1 MKLLSDFAKKVAE
14 SLGITAR
21 GVDQLFDFSED
32 KQGFF
37 VARLKPQ
44 QFLDRKD
51 QFRTMCALV
60 RDLGGEDYLPGTMA
74 WKVPGPY
81 AKKPQAPEGPKPV
94 TTSTPSQEP
103 QDARSKPSG
112 QGMDSE
118 RAYKETG
125 NAIPTGPSGVAQHV
139 VTDDKS
145 RPPQFMVPLKAL
157 LSMPFQCRTN
167 PDEPEMAELTESIK
181 ALGVLQPIL
190 VRPKPN
196 GLYEIV
202 YGQRR
207 VKAAEK
213 AGLVEIPANVRVL
226 SDQEAYEVQFIENI
240 QREDLSDMEK
250 ARMLNFLITKFGYT
264 QEALAQ
270 KVGKSKAW
278 VSQHIAML
286 ELEKVHPGELQTGE
300 ITERQAREILAAPEE
315 KREEI
320 LDQINETGEIPS
332 AREIRRAVQ
341 PEQLHEPIGPEVAK
355 GPVETSK
362 PLLTGFEVE
371 CPECHVKLLI
381 NHVDHPNGKVTHEV
395 EG

>member
-1 MKLLSDFAKKVAE
+1 MKLLSDFAEKIAE
-14 SLGITAR
+14 TLGMTVQGVEEFFEVYEDREGYFIAKPKPSTRWIDTPQFNAMCILAR
-21 GVDQLFDFSED
+21 
-32 KQGFF
+32 
-37 VARLKPQ
+37 R
-44 QFLDRKD
+44 
-51 QFRTMCALV
+51 
-60 RDLGGEDYLPGTMA
+60 LGGDYVEGARA

-94 TTSTPSQEP
+94 TTSTPSPQS
-103 QDARSKPSG
+103 QDACSKP
-112 QGMDSE
+112 E
-118 RAYKETG
+118 
-125 NAIPTGPSGVAQHV
+125 PSGVTPHV

-145 RPPQFMVPLKAL
+145 RSPQTTVPIKAL

-167 PDEPEMAELTESIK
+167 PVDPEMAELTESIR

-213 AGLVEIPANVRVL
+213 AGLVEIPANIRIL
-226 SDQEAYEVQFIENI
+226 SDQEAYEVQFAENL

-250 ARMLNFLITKFGYT
+250 ARMLDFMIKKFGYT

-270 KVGKSKAW
+270 KLGKTKGW

-286 ELEKVHPGELQTGE
+286 ELEKVYPGKLQNGEL
-300 ITERQAREILAAPEE
+300 TERQAREILAAPEE

-320 LDQINETGEIPS
+320 IDKINETGEIPS

-341 PEQLHEPIGPEVAK
+341 PEQLHEPIGPEPEVAK
-355 GPVETSK
+355 GPVETPK